1 MNRYFPF
8 FLAVAACLVL
18 AACSGG
24 PAAQPVRT
32 GVFVDSPV
40 AGLDYDSGS
49 HAGKT
54 TANGEFHYLDGE
66 TVVFRIGKLELGRSL
81 GAAQLTPLQ
90 LAGSQDP
97 AEPKALRQVQLLLT
111 LDEDG
116 NPDNGI
122 QIAAETA
129 ARFSRSQS
137 LEQAG
142 ELKTLLDQAGIARR
156 LVSVDHA
163 ANHFRLSLAA
173 LRAQAPAPRFTPMAE
188 ADGTPL
194 HGSTQRAG
202 CVQDRQT
209 GLIWEVKAEQGLRSQ
224 FHSYYVSAGDNP
236 QPPAQCAAGQTDCLL
251 ASYVQAVRQQKLC
264 GFDDETAGGDR
275 GWRLPSERELKTLL
289 DWSQRDKAQG
299 LPALDRYAFP
309 DAAATFYWTG
319 TSHSEESTVAVA
331 FDDTHRSLGSL
342 SLGHGQAARVRLVR
356 GPKLADEPLPHGG
369 AKSSP
374 GYVAVRSDSPSTLR
388 AAGRPL

>member
-40 AGLDYDSGS
+40 AGLDYDSGD

-81 GAAQLTPLQ
+81 AQPSSPAAT
-90 LAGSQDP
+90 GRRQDP

-173 LRAQAPAPRFTPMAE
+173 LRAQAPLRVSPPWPKPTARRCMAPRNAPA
-188 ADGTPL
+188 AC
-194 HGSTQRAG
+194 R
-202 CVQDRQT
+202 T
-209 GLIWEVKAEQGLRSQ
+209 GKPV
-224 FHSYYVSAGDNP
+224 
-236 QPPAQCAAGQTDCLL
+236 
-251 ASYVQAVRQQKLC
+251 
-264 GFDDETAGGDR
+264 
-275 GWRLPSERELKTLL
+275 
-289 DWSQRDKAQG
+289 
-299 LPALDRYAFP
+299 
-309 DAAATFYWTG
+309 
-319 TSHSEESTVAVA
+319 
-331 FDDTHRSLGSL
+331 
-342 SLGHGQAARVRLVR
+342 
-356 GPKLADEPLPHGG
+356 
-369 AKSSP
+369 
-374 GYVAVRSDSPSTLR
+374 
-388 AAGRPL
+388 